1 VESWLAATIKR
12 LRPYLAVPVDDRA
25 SYKNVVV
32 IFPPEKRE
40 DKDKDIILLRLQ
52 TSDGQIQRLAM
63 MSDTAK
69 NLAAQ
74 ILLIS
79 GQR

>member
-1 VESWLAATIKR
+1 M
-12 LRPYLAVPVDDRA
+12 DDRA

-40 DKDKDIILLRLQ
+40 DKDIILLRLQ
-52 TSDGQIQRLAM
+52 TSDGQVQRLAM

-69 NLAAQ
+69 NWATQ
-74 ILLIS
+74 ILLVS

>member
-1 VESWLAATIKR
+1 M
-12 LRPYLAVPVDDRA
+12 DDRT

-40 DKDKDIILLRLQ
+40 DKDIILLPLQ
-52 TSDGQIQRLAM
+52 TSDGQFQRLAI
-63 MSDTAK
+63 MSNTAK
-69 NLAAQ
+69 NLATQ

-79 GQR
+79 GQK

>member
-1 VESWLAATIKR
+1 ME
-12 LRPYLAVPVDDRA
+12 DRT

-32 IFPPEKRE
+32 TFPPEKRE
-40 DKDKDIILLRLQ
+40 DKDIILLRLQ

-74 ILLIS
+74 ILLVS
-79 GQR
+79 GER

>member
-1 VESWLAATIKR
+1 M
-12 LRPYLAVPVDDRA
+12 DDRA

-32 IFPPEKRE
+32 TFPPEKRD
-40 DKDKDIILLRLQ
+40 DKNIILLRLQ
-52 TSDGQIQRLAM
+52 TSDGQIQKLAM

-69 NLAAQ
+69 NFATQ

-79 GQR
+79 GQK

>member
-1 VESWLAATIKR
+1 M
-12 LRPYLAVPVDDRA
+12 DDQTL
-25 SYKNVVV
+25 YKNVVV
-32 IFPPEKRE
+32 LYPPEKRE
-40 DKDKDIILLRLQ
+40 DKDIILMRLQ

-63 MSDTAK
+63 MSDVAK
-69 NLAAQ
+69 HFATQ